1 MGSPSMVDPVPSAGA
16 PAPSLGN
23 WLRALVPGIAAITT
37 YQPGWLPKDVIAGL
51 VLASLLVPQGMA
63 YAELAGLPAITGLYT
78 SIMCLLAYAVFGP
91 SRMLVLGPDSSL
103 GPMIAATVLPL
114 VAAGGDPAKAVAYAS
129 VLALMVGGL
138 MLVGAR
144 AGLGFIADLLSKPT
158 QIGYMN
164 GLAVTIFVSQLPK
177 LFGFSVDADG
187 LIEEILLIA
196 RSLLEGKTNPW
207 ALGVGLFALV
217 IMLGLGRWLPK
228 VPSVL
233 VGVAAAMAAS
243 IVLGLG
249 QQGVT
254 LIGVLPSGLP
264 PFSIPWADLV
274 DLPLLAV
281 GAIGIAVVSLA
292 DTISTSSA
300 FAARTGQEVR
310 ANQEMVG
317 IGAANVAAGLFGGF
331 AVSTSSSRTAVAERA
346 GAKSQVTGLVGAA
359 VIAVMLVFV
368 PGLMAALPQPA
379 LAAVVIIAST
389 SLADIPATRRLW
401 TQRRAE
407 FGVAMAAFLGV
418 ALLGVL
424 PGILLAVVL
433 SILGVFRRAW
443 DPYRTLLGDV
453 PGVPGYHDV
462 SMYPDAV
469 QHPGLVIY
477 RFDAPL
483 IFANATT
490 FREEVRHLARRDPK
504 PRWILVCAEPMTDVD
519 TTAADMLEALDTE
532 LAAAGIHL
540 VFAEMKDAVRG
551 KIRDYGVNWL
561 AERDAFYPTIGS
573 AVKAYRLMAGIPKAD
588 KARGPDDG
596 HDDDEPG
603 AEHNETPNPGA

>member
-1 MGSPSMVDPVPSAGA
+1 MVDPVPASGA
-16 PAPSLGN
+16 PAPGLGER
-23 WLRALVPGIAAITT
+23 LRGVVPGIEALAA
-37 YQPGWLPKDVIAGL
+37 YKPAWLPKDLIAGL
-51 VLASLLVPQGMA
+51 VLASLLVPQGMG

-78 SIMCLLAYAVFGP
+78 SILCLLAYALFGP
-91 SRMLVLGPDSSL
+91 SRVLVLGPDSSL

-114 VAAGGDPAKAVAYAS
+114 VAAGGDPGRAVAYAS
-129 VLALMVGGL
+129 LLALMVGAL

-158 QIGYMN
+158 QVGYMN
-164 GLAVTIFVSQLPK
+164 GLAVTILVSQLPK

-187 LIEEILLIA
+187 LIEEAVLFG
-196 RSLLEGKTNPW
+196 RSLLDGKANPW

-217 IMLGLGRWLPK
+217 VMLVLGRWLPK
-228 VPSVL
+228 VPAVL
-233 VGVAAAMAAS
+233 VGVLGAMAIAAAF
-243 IVLGLG
+243 GLG
-249 QQGVT
+249 DQGVK
-254 LIGVLPSGLP
+254 LVGVLPSGLP
-264 PFSIPWADLV
+264 AFSLPRAELS

-281 GAIGIAVVSLA
+281 GAVGIAVVSLA

-331 AVSTSSSRTAVAERA
+331 AVSTSGSRTAVAERA

-359 VIAVMLVFV
+359 VIAVMLVFA
-368 PGLMAALPQPA
+368 PWLMATLPQPA
-379 LAAVVIIAST
+379 LAAVVIIASS

-401 TQRRAE
+401 VQRRAE
-407 FGVAMAAFLGV
+407 FAVSMAAFLGV

-424 PGILLAVVL
+424 PGIALAVIL

-443 DPYRTLLGDV
+443 DPYRTVLGDV

-469 QHPGLVIY
+469 QYPGLVIY

-490 FREEVRHLARRDPK
+490 FREEVRHLARRDPR
-504 PRWILVCAEPMTDVD
+504 PRWILVAAEPMTDVD
-519 TTAADMLEALDTE
+519 TTAADMLEELDNE
-532 LAAAGIHL
+532 LEDAGIHL
-540 VFAEMKDAVRG
+540 VFAEMKDAVRA
-551 KIRDYGVNWL
+551 KIRDYGVDWL

-573 AVKAYRLMAGIPKAD
+573 AVKAYRLMAGIPKVG
-588 KARGPDDG
+588 KASA
-596 HDDDEPG
+596 DDDHD
-603 AEHNETPNPGA
+603 EHPDPPRHEA